1 MPSPLR
7 GVLPDRAS
15 GFLYLIFFA
24 GKSRGNMGPGDA
36 GSVIIR
42 VHVLAHAAE
51 ILWVAS
57 LAMGAP
63 HLTTV
68 ETAYTGHICGPRRAK
83 RGGLA
88 PSHIVGAD
96 ETVIT
101 QLRMRRSP
109 KKP

>member
-1 MPSPLR
+1 
-7 GVLPDRAS
+7 
-15 GFLYLIFFA
+15 
-24 GKSRGNMGPGDA
+24 MGPGCA
-36 GSVIIR
+36 RSVIIR
-42 VHVLAHAAE
+42 VHGLTRVAE

-57 LAMGAP
+57 LAMGTP

-88 PSHIVGAD
+88 PLHIVGAD

-101 QLRMRRSP
+101 
-109 KKP
+109 